1 MDGNFLYSFFFLFV
15 IQIYVTKYNGC
26 TTFYFHTQ
34 LHLLFFYMNITC
46 SKEYTRKKNEINFT
60 YNSSPRE
67 INGWILGSFSQ
78 FCKPQSKLDGLHY
91 CFSRNNI
98 DSVQATHRIRRKRR
112 NKNQRIYFALCFLGL
127 HNWETKILCIFRI

>member
-15 IQIYVTKYNGC
+15 IQIYVTKYNSC

-34 LHLLFFYMNITC
+34 SHLLFFYMNITW

-67 INGWILGSFSQ
+67 FNAGYLN
-78 FCKPQSKLDGLHY
+78 P
-91 CFSRNNI
+91 
-98 DSVQATHRIRRKRR
+98 
-112 NKNQRIYFALCFLGL
+112 FLNSANRDL
-127 HNWETKILCIFRI
+127 NLFLKE